1 MALHPDVLEVLRAVV
16 DPEVGIN
23 IVDLGLVYRAERT
36 VDAIDVAMTM
46 TTRACPLGE
55 MMLEEA
61 RAALARHFPDVPRIA
76 TNLVWD
82 PLWTPAMMTVQG
94 REQLANW

>member
-1 MALHPDVLEVLRAVV
+1 MALHPEILDVLRGIV

-23 IVDLGLVYRAERT
+23 IVDLGLVYHAERT
-36 VDAIDVAMTM
+36 DDAIDVAMTM

-61 RAALARHFPDVPRIA
+61 RAALAEHFPDVQQIS
-76 TNLVWD
+76 TSLVWE
-82 PLWTPAMMTVQG
+82 PPWTPAMMTLQAQ
-94 REQLANW
+94 EQLAS